1 MLRSAPLFLLFVMA
15 ACSAPTSQLGTIEIL
30 ATNFVAAST
39 DLQTNNQQVALPA
52 EQWLAFDVKIEKA
65 GRYKVTVEATGD
77 SASAVWIEDYSQN
90 TQDRVYNITGNMVLD
105 DKGETSIMGAP
116 LDTGLHPIKIH
127 AMGGTVMLKKI
138 RLELIQPHYETA
150 AVLHQKTTGNNW
162 ELVWSDEFDGAGLPD
177 TTKWNYNIGNW
188 GWGNNELQY
197 YTAFDTS
204 NARLENGNLIIEAR
218 KDKGS
223 WTSARLT
230 TQGKFAFLEGKI
242 VFRAQVPSG
251 RGTWAAGWLLGSS
264 YRDEQSWPRC
274 GEIDVL
280 ECVGFEIDDSTGN
293 GYNHASC
300 HTPAYFFKKNNQITG
315 KIAVENM
322 QQAFHEYSIEWYPD
336 SIRAFVDGN
345 HYYTYDKNA
354 NADEWPFFEPQS
366 IILNL
371 AIGGGWGGAQGVDPE
386 LGNQKFV
393 VDYVRVYESIK
404 TQQL

>member
-1 MLRSAPLFLLFVMA
+1 
-15 ACSAPTSQLGTIEIL
+15 
-30 ATNFVAAST
+30 
-39 DLQTNNQQVALPA
+39 
-52 EQWLAFDVKIEKA
+52 
-65 GRYKVTVEATGD
+65 
-77 SASAVWIEDYSQN
+77 
-90 TQDRVYNITGNMVLD
+90 
-105 DKGETSIMGAP
+105 
-116 LDTGLHPIKIH
+116 
-127 AMGGTVMLKKI
+127 
-138 RLELIQPHYETA
+138 
-150 AVLHQKTTGNNW
+150 
-162 ELVWSDEFDGAGLPD
+162 
-177 TTKWNYNIGNW
+177 
-188 GWGNNELQY
+188 LQY

-354 NADEWPFFEPQS
+354 NADEWPFFEHQS

-386 LGNQKFV
+386 LCNQKFV